1 MTYELLQ
8 LAVSNLLRARA
19 RLLMTAGGVLVG
31 TTAIILLIALTIGLQ
46 EAAESGFG
54 SDASLTE
61 LEVYPPWDYRPPA
74 EGEEAEIPKLDA
86 RTVASM
92 WQIPGV
98 VAVIPTVGLQGGQL
112 MAGEYMG
119 GGWIQGIDPALLPYM
134 SIQAAQG
141 ELRLNPGEIIVGAA
155 VGDNFYDTQS
165 EYWEPIKVDVM
176 QEQLTL
182 QLYQWGGS
190 APRER
195 NIRLAVSA
203 VLAPGA
209 NDHAVFMR
217 MDDVIRYNEWINNQP
232 IDLDTFV
239 YERVVVRTVDRNQ
252 TNDVRDAIRAMGLN
266 TGGMGDFLDSLNTFF
281 TTMRLMLGGV
291 GGIALLVSAFGVA
304 NTMTMA
310 ILERT
315 KEIGLMKAIGATD
328 SNVLTIFLI
337 EAGLV
342 GLAGGLAG
350 VSLSMLLQ
358 RAINQAIANMSQD
371 GGGYFFLPVDP
382 SQIGDRLI
390 VIPPELMVFAL
401 LLATGVGIGAGLYP
415 ALRAANM
422 PPVIALKSE

>member
-8 LAVSNLLRARA
+8 LAISNLLRARA

-61 LEVYPPWDYRPPA
+61 LEVYPPWDYRPSP
-74 EGEEAEIPKLDA
+74 EGEEAEVPKLDV
-86 RTVASM
+86 RTVATM

-165 EYWEPIKVDVM
+165 EYWEPIQVDVM

-182 QLYQWGGS
+182 QLYQWGGNT
-190 APRER
+190 PRER
-195 NIRLAVSA
+195 NIRLTVSA
-203 VLAPGA
+203 VLAPGP
-209 NDHAVFMR
+209 NDYAVFMR

-232 IDLDTFV
+232 IDPETFV

-266 TGGMGDFLDSLNTFF
+266 TGGMGDFLDSLNSFF

-342 GLAGGLAG
+342 GLAGGVAG

-358 RAINQAIANMSQD
+358 RAINQAIANISQD

-390 VIPPELMVFAL
+390 VIPPELMMFAL

-422 PPVIALKSE
+422 PPVNALKSE